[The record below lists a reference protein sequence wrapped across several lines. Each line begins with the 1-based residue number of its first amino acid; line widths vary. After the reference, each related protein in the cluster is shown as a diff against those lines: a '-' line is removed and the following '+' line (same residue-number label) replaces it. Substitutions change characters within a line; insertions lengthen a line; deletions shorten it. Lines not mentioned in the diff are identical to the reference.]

1 MKIEDAI
8 TWVNAHRGMLAKR
21 AISYTEFAPYAVND
35 YLQDAYEAAIKA
47 AICCQKNPRL
57 EFEGC
62 FTRIWRDIVAS
73 VTPFPDEAREAYKKK
88 KAEEKALR
96 EGRSLPI
103 AEDKKDGDKKKPY
116 YSGGT
121 SMSFPTSAR
130 RHGISLE
137 TFPTRKSGGRGLGHK
152 IEQYYVATLRPRLS
166 DQEALAME
174 YSLGLTREGRLSERE
189 IAKKMGVSRD
199 SVREYVRRAVAKAGT
214 GTKARRKT
222 A

>member
-1 MKIEDAI
+1 MTIEDAI
-8 TWVNAHRGMLAKR
+8 TWVDAHRRMLAKR

-47 AICCQKNPRL
+47 AVCCQKNPRL

-96 EGRSLPI
+96 EGKPLPVV
-103 AEDKKDGDKKKPY
+103 EDDGDKKKPY

-130 RHGISLE
+130 RHEISLE
-137 TFPTRKSGGRGLGHK
+137 MFPSRRSGGRGLGHK
-152 IEQYYVATLRPRLS
+152 IEQYYTVTLRARLS
-166 DQEALAME
+166 DQEAQAME
-174 YSLGLTREGRLSERE
+174 YSLGLTGEGRLSERE
-189 IAKKMGVSRD
+189 IAKKMGVTRD
-199 SVREYVRRAVAKAGT
+199 SVREYIRRAVS
-214 GTKARRKT
+214 KARPGRRDAKRKT